1 MAAGKAKALLQLP
14 ATYTV
19 QHSPDLLYSHALR
32 LSPHWELV
40 NQRREVAGRELD
52 PWLIREKYCMKHVL
66 PSYQLQQKAR
76 RGKLI
81 VIAGLATTLSLLAQV
96 ERVLDWIEYEVYVK

>member
-1 MAAGKAKALLQLP
+1 MAAGKAKALFQLP
-14 ATYTV
+14 ATYTI

-32 LSPHWELV
+32 LSPHWKLV

-66 PSYQLQQKAR
+66 PSYQLHQKAR

-81 VIAGLATTLSLLAQV
+81 VIAGLATTLTLLAQM
-96 ERVLDWIEYEVYVK
+96 ERILDWIEYEVYVK